1 MLYSGKTCTGEINV
15 DNPFRRTA
23 AEKRTINFCYLHRV
37 TRDGVQ
43 AKSGQ
48 PGVLLSQDGICV
60 LRRDKS
66 KVILLFFGHF
76 NWGQFENSDTGPV
89 PLLPP

>member
-1 MLYSGKTCTGEINV
+1 MLYSGKNFTGVINV
-15 DNPFRRTA
+15 NNPFRRTA

-43 AKSGQ
+43 AKSG
-48 PGVLLSQDGICV
+48 VLLSQDGIFV

-66 KVILLFFGHF
+66 KVTLLIFC
-76 NWGQFENSDTGPV
+76 
-89 PLLPP
+89 

>member
-1 MLYSGKTCTGEINV
+1 MFNWGKTFTGVINV
-15 DNPFRRTA
+15 NNQFRRTA
-23 AEKRTINFCYLHRV
+23 AEKINFCYLHRV

-66 KVILLFFGHF
+66 KVILLIFY
-76 NWGQFENSDTGPV
+76 
-89 PLLPP
+89 

>member
-1 MLYSGKTCTGEINV
+1 MQLEILYMISGLHQNTLFRQNFAGVFNV
-15 DNPFRRTA
+15 NNPFRRTA

-37 TRDGVQ
+37 IRDGVQ

-60 LRRDKS
+60 LQRDNS
-66 KVILLFFGHF
+66 KVILLIFY
-76 NWGQFENSDTGPV
+76 
-89 PLLPP
+89 